1 MREVTRG
8 VPGSLDKEFG
18 ERSPEVRHQVTTY
31 MREAPIVLASPS
43 APSKETGEGGP
54 LALRSDGEWLW
65 SMSGARMFESG
76 EIDLEAEFV
85 AHVIGSEG
93 APSELS
99 ETEMLEALAFIMHGD
114 ENNRL

>member
-1 MREVTRG
+1 
-8 VPGSLDKEFG
+8 
-18 ERSPEVRHQVTTY
+18 
-31 MREAPIVLASPS
+31 
-43 APSKETGEGGP
+43 
-54 LALRSDGEWLW
+54 
-65 SMSGARMFESG
+65 MFESG